1 MDTALKDRWLE
12 ALRSGKYTQGKA
24 ALCRNGQFCCLG
36 VLADI
41 EGALV
46 EPPNGKYDTGQ
57 RVVLDEGGSPWSGFL
72 PSSLQD
78 RWGLDA
84 RTVDPIDPLV
94 TTTAHYA
101 VADLND
107 RDHSFVEIADWIE
120 ANV

>member
-1 MDTALKDRWLE
+1 MLAMFAPARPLY
-12 ALRSGKYTQGKA
+12 SA
-24 ALCRNGQFCCLG
+24 ALG
-36 VLADI
+36 VRRW
-41 EGALV
+41 
-46 EPPNGKYDTGQ
+46 TM
-57 RVVLDEGGSPWSGFL
+57 GGSPWSGFL